1 MTDKTMSV
9 QVYIFSFEQNIRSRC
24 GLVVKAFVLH
34 RQGRGPG
41 FESRYLQNLI
51 FEILNSL
58 EVLGHHG
65 QYIDT
70 LDMKFHQPL
79 WVSGHVGQSFELIV
93 MGSNPDSEISGGR
106 GGRPRNSLVAG

>member
-1 MTDKTMSV
+1 
-9 QVYIFSFEQNIRSRC
+9 
-24 GLVVKAFVLH
+24 
-34 RQGRGPG
+34 
-41 FESRYLQNLI
+41 
-51 FEILNSL
+51 LNFL
-58 EVLGHHG
+58 EVLGHPG